1 MTNKEIIKAMTDRVP
16 VVAKGIKY
24 QRILEYVL
32 TIDENG
38 QQRRSAT
45 LLDYNGNCTV
55 RALIEQVELA
65 Q

>member
-1 MTNKEIIKAMTDRVP
+1 MTSKEIVKAMTDRVP

-45 LLDYNGNCTV
+45 LLDYNNNCSV
-55 RALIEQVELA
+55 RVLIDQVEKA
-65 Q
+65 